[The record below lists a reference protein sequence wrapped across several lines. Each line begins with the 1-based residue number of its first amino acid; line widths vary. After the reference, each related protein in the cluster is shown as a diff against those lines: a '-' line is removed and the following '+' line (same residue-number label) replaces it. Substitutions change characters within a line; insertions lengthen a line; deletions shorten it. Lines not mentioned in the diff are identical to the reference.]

1 MSKKSD
7 FRVLKHP
14 TEIWLHVTPYD
25 SGYVM
30 RFLVLE
36 KRGGGPSGLGPLHP
50 GAVGPHGPVVF
61 SRQVKNLTEE
71 VESLNED
78 VSKLHRAA
86 RAAQDTQQQTL
97 EDLHSEEEKLQA
109 LSKATLS
116 LEQRVSE
123 VGSDTAA

>member
-1 MSKKSD
+1 
-7 FRVLKHP
+7 
-14 TEIWLHVTPYD
+14 
-25 SGYVM
+25 M

-36 KRGGGPSGLGPLHP
+36 KRGGGPSGLCPLHP